1 MWLLGS
7 ARTDVAFLGTMT
19 VVLNISCLGIIVP
32 TVERFTWNYLEM
44 VLWPSQ
50 NSWAAATVPP
60 WHCVNTHTLMLK
72 TSQNIC
78 LYGGA
83 QLMISQLHLIS
94 SIWVITVLMGAVR
107 EYRPLI
113 LHSGFKLF
121 CVVVHLRLFF
131 YLMFL
136 FMKPCVQGMRTIT
149 PKTPKHPSPSLSM
162 FLFNSFKL

>member
-60 WHCVNTHTLMLK
+60 WHCVNTHI
-72 TSQNIC
+72 N
-78 LYGGA
+78 A
-83 QLMISQLHLIS
+83 QDQ
-94 SIWVITVLMGAVR
+94 
-107 EYRPLI
+107 
-113 LHSGFKLF
+113 
-121 CVVVHLRLFF
+121 
-131 YLMFL
+131 
-136 FMKPCVQGMRTIT
+136 
-149 PKTPKHPSPSLSM
+149 PKHLPLWWCSTDDQSTAFDQQHLGYYCFNGSSKGVPSTDSAFWLQIILCCCSSEVV
-162 FLFNSFKL
+162 FLFNVLIHETLRTRDAYNYPQNTKTPLTFPIHVFIQFI

>member
-1 MWLLGS
+1 
-7 ARTDVAFLGTMT
+7 
-19 VVLNISCLGIIVP
+19 
-32 TVERFTWNYLEM
+32 
-44 VLWPSQ
+44 
-50 NSWAAATVPP
+50 
-60 WHCVNTHTLMLK
+60 MLK

-121 CVVVHLRLFF
+121 CVVVHLRLYINHF
-131 YLMFL
+131 
-136 FMKPCVQGMRTIT
+136 KVV
-149 PKTPKHPSPSLSM
+149 
-162 FLFNSFKL
+162 FLFNVLIHETLRTRDAYNYPQNSKTPLTFPIHVFIQFI